1 MINYKKYQ
9 LDNGLKV
16 ILHHDKSTPIVAINL
31 AFDVGARDEDPNMTG
46 LAHYFEHLMFS
57 GSKNAPDYDVQVQ
70 NAGGQN
76 NAFTTNDYTNYY
88 ITLPKNNLELALWL
102 ESDRMFQL
110 NLDEKSLE
118 IQRQVVI
125 EEFKQRYLN
134 QPYGNNL
141 AQLRKLTYKDHPYKL
156 STIGQEISHIEKVTL
171 EDAMSFY
178 EQFYAPNNCVLS
190 ICGDIDYEETH
201 ELVKKWFGDISSSV
215 IARQPDIQEKKQ
227 LEQRIEKVEEEV
239 PLNAFLWSFKVGSR
253 TDDDFPVADLTSDIL
268 GRDESSL
275 LYQKLAIELNLVS
288 NINAYLTGDRGPGM
302 LIISGKINDGV
313 EFADVEKEIWDI
325 LNQLKENSITNE
337 NLLKVKN
344 KFETAHVYGEM
355 NVMNKAMNLAYA
367 ELCNDVEDINK
378 ELESY
383 QSVQTTQIQNWAK
396 ATLKESALSKL
407 HVIKSD
413 NG

>member
-141 AQLRKLTYKDHPYKL
+141 AQLRKLTYKDHPYKW

-313 EFADVEKEIWDI
+313 EFADVGKEIWDI

>member
-141 AQLRKLTYKDHPYKL
+141 AQLRKLTYKDHPYKW

-313 EFADVEKEIWDI
+313 KFADVEKEIWDI

>member
-9 LDNGLKV
+9 LDNGLR
-16 ILHHDKSTPIVAINL
+16 IIIHQDKSTPIIAVNL
-31 AFDVGARDEDPNMTG
+31 AFDVGARDENPKMTG

-57 GSKNAPDYDVQVQ
+57 GSKNAPDYDFHVQ

-76 NAFTTNDYTNYY
+76 NAFTSNDYTNYY
-88 ITLPKNNLELALWL
+88 ITIPKNNLELALWL

-110 NLDEKSLE
+110 NLDEKNLE
-118 IQRQVVI
+118 VQRQVVI

-141 AQLRKLTYKDHPYKL
+141 AELRKLTYKSHPYQW
-156 STIGQEISHIEKVTL
+156 STIGKEISHIEKVTL
-171 EDAMSFY
+171 EDAQDFY
-178 EQFYAPNNCVLS
+178 KKFYAPNNCVLS
-190 ICGDIDYEETH
+190 ICGDVNLDDTFTM
-201 ELVKKWFGDISSSV
+201 VKKWFGDIPSSE
-215 IARQPDIQEKKQ
+215 IIRPAAIEEKKQ
-227 LEQRIEKVEEEV
+227 NEVRLKIVEEDV

-253 TDDDFPVADLTSDIL
+253 TDEDFPVADLTSDIL

-275 LYQKLAIELNLVS
+275 LYQKMAVELNLVS
-288 NINAYLTGDRGPGM
+288 NISAYLTGDRAPGM
-302 LIISGKINDGV
+302 LLISGKINEGV
-313 EFADVEKEIWDI
+313 DFEDVEKEIWNTI
-325 LNQLKENSITNE
+325 NQLKEQGISNE

-378 ELESY
+378 ELKSY
-383 QSVQTTQIQNWAK
+383 QNVEAIQIQKWVQL
-396 ATLKESALSKL
+396 TLKESTLSKL
-407 HVIKSD
+407 HVKKL
-413 NG
+413 NHG

>member
-16 ILHHDKSTPIVAINL
+16 ILHQDKSTPIAAINL
-31 AFDVGARDEDPNMTG
+31 AFDVGARDEDPDMTG

-88 ITLPKNNLELALWL
+88 VTLPKTNLEFALWL

-118 IQRQVVI
+118 VQRQVVI

-141 AQLRKLTYKDHPYKL
+141 AQLRKLTYKDHPYQW
-156 STIGQEISHIEKVTL
+156 STIGLEISHIEKVSL
-171 EDAMSFY
+171 EDAKHFY
-178 EQFYAPNNCVLS
+178 QQFYAPNNCVLS
-190 ICGDIDYEETH
+190 ICGDIDYEETFW
-201 ELVKKWFGDISSSV
+201 LVEKWFGDIPSSV
-215 IARQPDIQEKKQ
+215 IVRQPQVLERQ
-227 LEQRIEKVEEEV
+227 QFEQRIETVEEAV

-253 TDDDFPVADLTSDIL
+253 TDDNFPIADLTSDIL

-275 LYQKLAIELNLVS
+275 LYQKLAIELKLVS
-288 NINAYLTGDRGPGM
+288 NISVSLTGDRGPGM

-313 EFADVEKEIWDI
+313 EFTSVEKEIWNI
-325 LNQLKENSITNE
+325 INQLKENGISHE

-355 NVMNKAMNLAYA
+355 NVMNKAMNLSYA
-367 ELCNDVEDINK
+367 ELCNDVEDINL
-378 ELESY
+378 ELKAY
-383 QSVQTTQIQNWAK
+383 QSVK
-396 ATLKESALSKL
+396 ASQVQRWIIETLKESALSKL
-407 HVIKSD
+407 HVIKSS
-413 NG
+413 NE